1 MSLSL
6 RTFNSISNIPHTTW
20 DAAFAHGGPCLRH
33 AFLSCLENSH
43 SVGGDSGWQP
53 QHIAWYKKGDLVA
66 LMPGYKKY
74 HSYGEYIFD
83 HSWADAYRRYGLQYY
98 PKWINAIPFTPV
110 TQQRLG
116 IVSDQE
122 INRHELL
129 ATLEQFVTENR
140 YSSAHC
146 LFVNQDEIDAFHSSP
161 WAHRT
166 SVQFE
171 WHNHQ
176 YTDFED
182 YLSVLTARRRR
193 SINKERKH
201 IAKQSVHIERKFA
214 EHLTQADMDFFYR
227 CYQVTYLK
235 RSGHNGYLTR
245 AFFEQLFATCQ
256 HNILLVIAYQQTQPV
271 GSAFYLYDDNV
282 LYGRYWGALTDVS
295 GLHFECCYYQGIEFA
310 IEQGI
315 ERFNPGT
322 QGEHKIL
329 RGFAPTTC
337 HSLHYLA
344 HPQMHDA
351 VQDFVGR
358 ERPAIEQYRQE
369 CETLLPFKQENS

>member
-1 MSLSL
+1 
-6 RTFNSISNIPHTTW
+6 
-20 DAAFAHGGPCLRH
+20 
-33 AFLSCLENSH
+33 
-43 SVGGDSGWQP
+43 
-53 QHIAWYKKGDLVA
+53 
-66 LMPGYKKY
+66 
-74 HSYGEYIFD
+74 
-83 HSWADAYRRYGLQYY
+83 
-98 PKWINAIPFTPV
+98 
-110 TQQRLG
+110 
-116 IVSDQE
+116 
-122 INRHELL
+122 
-129 ATLEQFVTENR
+129 
-140 YSSAHC
+140 
-146 LFVNQDEIDAFHSSP
+146 VNQDEIDAFHSSP